1 MLKRLPGFV
10 GRFDKVLQVRS
21 LAASATAGGYLLPY
35 CELGQANG
43 AVANSTLGA
52 TTRALFQPHGTFGSL
67 RVRSYSS
74 GPVNQAKSLQN
85 VTGLQNVLSNEIME
99 EAADDAVDSELEVI
113 KEEIMKSFT
122 IEDSNGNGVVTL
134 KGKYKNE
141 EITVMFDCQDESEE
155 SAFNEDFMEKFD
167 KSGGENEDG
176 SFDDMDDEDY
186 DDDMKYGI
194 NFTASIKKK
203 NGEIIFDCVADESI
217 KINHVRIQ
225 KDSDSAYKGPP
236 FENLSD
242 SLQEA
247 FMNYLEDRKINPD
260 LCHFILLYSQYKEQK
275 EYVNWLKNLSE
286 FTA

>member
-1 MLKRLPGFV
+1 
-10 GRFDKVLQVRS
+10 
-21 LAASATAGGYLLPY
+21 
-35 CELGQANG
+35 
-43 AVANSTLGA
+43 
-52 TTRALFQPHGTFGSL
+52 
-67 RVRSYSS
+67 
-74 GPVNQAKSLQN
+74 
-85 VTGLQNVLSNEIME
+85 
-99 EAADDAVDSELEVI
+99 
-113 KEEIMKSFT
+113 
-122 IEDSNGNGVVTL
+122 
-134 KGKYKNE
+134 
-141 EITVMFDCQDESEE
+141 MFDCQDESEE

-167 KSGGENEDG
+167 KSGGENEDV
-176 SFDDMDDEDY
+176 DDMDDEDY
-186 DDDMKYGI
+186 DDAMKYGI

>member
-1 MLKRLPGFV
+1 
-10 GRFDKVLQVRS
+10 
-21 LAASATAGGYLLPY
+21 
-35 CELGQANG
+35 
-43 AVANSTLGA
+43 
-52 TTRALFQPHGTFGSL
+52 
-67 RVRSYSS
+67 
-74 GPVNQAKSLQN
+74 
-85 VTGLQNVLSNEIME
+85 
-99 EAADDAVDSELEVI
+99 
-113 KEEIMKSFT
+113 
-122 IEDSNGNGVVTL
+122 
-134 KGKYKNE
+134 
-141 EITVMFDCQDESEE
+141 MFDCQDESEE

-167 KSGGENEDG
+167 QSSEENEDG

-217 KINHVRIQ
+217 KIKHVRIQ
-225 KDSDSAYKGPP
+225 SATGAKDSDDSAYKGPP

-260 LCHFILLYSQYKEQK
+260 LCHFILLYSQHKEQK